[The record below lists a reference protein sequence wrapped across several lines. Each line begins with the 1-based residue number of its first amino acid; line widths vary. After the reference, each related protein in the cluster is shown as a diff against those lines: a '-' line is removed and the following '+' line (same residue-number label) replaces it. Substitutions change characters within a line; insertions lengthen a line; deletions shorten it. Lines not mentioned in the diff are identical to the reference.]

1 MDKSTTTIGFI
12 GLGVMGQSMAGHL
25 IDGGYSL
32 VVYNRT
38 KEKANPLLEKGAEWA
53 DTVADVAKK
62 ANVIIT
68 IVGYPKDVEEVY
80 LSPEG
85 LIANAKEGTYLID
98 MTTSSPSL
106 AVRIYE
112 EAKKRNMHALDAPV
126 SGGDIG
132 AREARLS
139 IMVGGDQE
147 AFDAVKPIFELMGK
161 NIVLQGGPGAGQHTK
176 QCNQIALAS
185 TLMGAVESMIYA
197 KKAGLDPMRVL
208 KSIETG
214 AAGSWQLS
222 NLAPKM
228 TSGDFDPGFYIK
240 HFIKDMVIGLEAAK
254 EMGIEL
260 PGLELVKSHNDKLAE
275 MGYEDLG
282 TQAMYKL
289 YDK

>member
-38 KEKANPLLEKGAEWA
+38 KEKANALLEKGAKWA
-53 DTVADVAKK
+53 DTVADVAKQ

-80 LSPEG
+80 LGAEG
-85 LIANAKEGTYLID
+85 LIPNAKEGTYFID

-106 AVRIYE
+106 AARIYD
-112 EAKKRNMHALDAPV
+112 EAKSRGMHSLDAPV

-139 IMVGGDQE
+139 IMVGGDQA
-147 AFDAVKPIFELMGK
+147 AFDAVKPIFELMGQ
-161 NIVLQGGPGAGQHTK
+161 NIVLQGAAGAGQHTK

-197 KKAGLDPMRVL
+197 KKAGLDPIRVL
-208 KSIETG
+208 ESIETG

-254 EMGIEL
+254 EMGAEL
-260 PGLELVKSHNDKLAE
+260 PGLELMKANNDKLAE
-275 MGYEDLG
+275 MGHEDLG
-282 TQAMYKL
+282 TQALYKL

>member
-1 MDKSTTTIGFI
+1 MDKNKTIGFI

-25 IDGGYSL
+25 LKAGYSM

-38 KEKANPLLEKGAEWA
+38 KEKANALIEAGAQWS
-53 DTVADVAKK
+53 DTVADLAKK
-62 ANVIIT
+62 SDVIIT

-80 LSPEG
+80 LGAEG
-85 LIANAKEGTYLID
+85 IIPNAKEGAYLID

-106 AVRIYE
+106 AKKIYD
-112 EAKKRNMHALDAPV
+112 EAKKNKMHALDAPV
-126 SGGDIG
+126 SGGDLG
-132 AREARLS
+132 AKEARLS

-147 AFDAVKPIFELMGK
+147 AFDAVKPVFEIMGK
-161 NIVLQGGPGAGQHTK
+161 NIVLQGPAGSGQHTK

-197 KKAGLDPMRVL
+197 KNAGLDPMVVL
-208 KSIETG
+208 ESIAAG

-228 TSGDFDPGFYIK
+228 TSGDFNPGFYIK

-254 EMGIEL
+254 EMGVQL

-275 MGYEDLG
+275 MGLEDLG

>member
-1 MDKSTTTIGFI
+1 MDKNSTTIGFI

-25 IDGGYSL
+25 LKAGYSL

-38 KEKANPLLEKGAEWA
+38 KEKANALIEAGAQWS

-62 ANVIIT
+62 SDVIIT

-80 LSPEG
+80 LGAEG
-85 LIANAKEGTYLID
+85 IVPNAKEGAYLID
-98 MTTSSPSL
+98 MTTSSPLL
-106 AVRIYE
+106 ARTIYD
-112 EAKKRNMHALDAPV
+112 EAKKNKMHALDAPV
-126 SGGDIG
+126 SGGDLG
-132 AREARLS
+132 AKEARLS

-147 AFDAVKPIFELMGK
+147 AFDAVKPIFEIMGK
-161 NIVLQGGPGAGQHTK
+161 NIVLQGPAGSGQHTK

-197 KKAGLDPMRVL
+197 KNAGLDPMRVL
-208 KSIETG
+208 ESIATG

-228 TSGDFDPGFYIK
+228 TSGDFNPGFYIK

-254 EMGIEL
+254 EMGVEL

-275 MGYEDLG
+275 MGLEDLG

>member
-1 MDKSTTTIGFI
+1 MDKNKTIGFI

-25 IDGGYSL
+25 LKAGYSM

-38 KEKANPLLEKGAEWA
+38 KEKANALIEAGAEWS
-53 DTVADVAKK
+53 DTVADLAKK
-62 ANVIIT
+62 SDVIIT

-80 LSPEG
+80 LGAEG
-85 LIANAKEGTYLID
+85 IIPNAKEGAYLID
-98 MTTSSPSL
+98 MTTSSPLL
-106 AVRIYE
+106 AKRIYD
-112 EAKKRNMHALDAPV
+112 EAKNNKMHALDAPV
-126 SGGDIG
+126 SGGDLG

-147 AFDAVKPIFELMGK
+147 AFDAVKPIFEIMGK
-161 NIVLQGGPGAGQHTK
+161 NIVLQGPAGSGQHTK

-197 KKAGLDPMRVL
+197 KNAGLDPMRVL
-208 KSIETG
+208 ESIATG

-228 TSGDFDPGFYIK
+228 TSGDFNPGFYIK

-254 EMGIEL
+254 EMGVEL

-275 MGYEDLG
+275 MGLEDLG

>member
-1 MDKSTTTIGFI
+1 MDKNKTIGFI

-25 IDGGYSL
+25 LKAGYPM

-38 KEKANPLLEKGAEWA
+38 KEKANALIEAGAQWS

-62 ANVIIT
+62 SDVIIT

-80 LSPEG
+80 LGAEG
-85 LIANAKEGTYLID
+85 IIPNAKEGAYLID
-98 MTTSSPSL
+98 MTTSSPLL
-106 AVRIYE
+106 AKRIYD
-112 EAKKRNMHALDAPV
+112 EAKKNKMNALDAPV
-126 SGGDIG
+126 SGGDLG
-132 AREARLS
+132 AKEARLS

-147 AFDAVKPIFELMGK
+147 AFDAVKPLFEIMGK
-161 NIVLQGGPGAGQHTK
+161 NIVLQGPAGSGQHTK

-197 KKAGLDPMRVL
+197 KKAGLDPATVL
-208 KSIETG
+208 ESIGAG
-214 AAGSWQLS
+214 AAGSWQLN

-228 TSGDFDPGFYIK
+228 TTGDFNPGFYIK

-254 EMGIEL
+254 EMGVEL

-275 MGYEDLG
+275 MGLEDLG

>member
-1 MDKSTTTIGFI
+1 MNKSNTTIGFI

-25 IDGGYSL
+25 LKAGYSM

-38 KEKANPLLEKGAEWA
+38 KEKANALVEAGAQWS

-62 ANVIIT
+62 SDVIIT

-80 LSPEG
+80 LGAEG
-85 LIANAKEGTYLID
+85 IIPNAKEGAYLID
-98 MTTSSPSL
+98 MTTSSPLL
-106 AVRIYE
+106 AKRIYD
-112 EAKKRNMHALDAPV
+112 EAKKNKMNALDAPV
-126 SGGDIG
+126 SGGDLG
-132 AREARLS
+132 AKEARLS
-139 IMVGGDQE
+139 IMVGGDKE
-147 AFDAVKPIFELMGK
+147 AFDAVKPIFEIMGK
-161 NIVLQGGPGAGQHTK
+161 NIVLQGPAGSGQHTK

-197 KKAGLDPMRVL
+197 KKAGLDPLTVL
-208 KSIETG
+208 ESIGAG
-214 AAGSWQLS
+214 AAGSWQLN

-228 TSGDFDPGFYIK
+228 TAGDFNPGFYIK
-240 HFIKDMVIGLEAAK
+240 HFIKDMVIGLEAAD
-254 EMGIEL
+254 EMGVKL

-275 MGYEDLG
+275 MGLEDLG

>member
-1 MDKSTTTIGFI
+1 MDKNSTTIGFI

-25 IDGGYSL
+25 LKAGYSL

-38 KEKANPLLEKGAEWA
+38 KEKANALIEAGAKWS

-62 ANVIIT
+62 SDVIIT

-80 LSPEG
+80 LGAEG
-85 LIANAKEGTYLID
+85 IVPNAKEGAYLID
-98 MTTSSPSL
+98 MTTSSPLL
-106 AVRIYE
+106 ARTIYD
-112 EAKKRNMHALDAPV
+112 EAKKNKMHALDAPV
-126 SGGDIG
+126 SGGDLG
-132 AREARLS
+132 AKEARLS

-147 AFDAVKPIFELMGK
+147 AFDAVKPIFEIMGK
-161 NIVLQGGPGAGQHTK
+161 NIVLQGPAGSGQHTK

-197 KKAGLDPMRVL
+197 KNAGLDPMRVL
-208 KSIETG
+208 ESIATG

-228 TSGDFDPGFYIK
+228 TSGDFNPGFYIK

-254 EMGIEL
+254 EMGVEL

-275 MGYEDLG
+275 MGLEDLG

>member
-1 MDKSTTTIGFI
+1 MDKNSTTIGFI

-25 IDGGYSL
+25 LKAGYSL

-38 KEKANPLLEKGAEWA
+38 KEKANALIEAGAQWS

-62 ANVIIT
+62 SDVIIT

-80 LSPEG
+80 LGAEG
-85 LIANAKEGTYLID
+85 IVPNAKEGAFLID
-98 MTTSSPSL
+98 MTTSSPLL
-106 AVRIYE
+106 ARTIYD
-112 EAKKRNMHALDAPV
+112 EAKKNKMHALDAPV
-126 SGGDIG
+126 SGGDLG
-132 AREARLS
+132 AKEARLS

-147 AFDAVKPIFELMGK
+147 AFDAVKPIFEIMGK
-161 NIVLQGGPGAGQHTK
+161 NIVLQGPAGSGQHTK

-197 KKAGLDPMRVL
+197 KNAGLDPMRVL
-208 KSIETG
+208 ESIATG

-228 TSGDFDPGFYIK
+228 TSGDFNPGFYIK

-254 EMGIEL
+254 EMGVEL

-275 MGYEDLG
+275 MGLEDLG